1 LSQCKNT
8 LYSFVLKIIFQFQK
22 ESGMETRNIHKS
34 TRIRAH
40 YVKFHITEI
49 PGKA

>member
-1 LSQCKNT
+1 
-8 LYSFVLKIIFQFQK
+8 
-22 ESGMETRNIHKS
+22 METHNIHKS
-34 TRIRAH
+34 TRIREH